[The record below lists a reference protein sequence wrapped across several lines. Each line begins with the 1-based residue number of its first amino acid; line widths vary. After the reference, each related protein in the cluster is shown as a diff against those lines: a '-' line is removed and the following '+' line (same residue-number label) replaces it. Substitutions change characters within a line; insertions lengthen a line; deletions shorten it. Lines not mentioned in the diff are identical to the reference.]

1 MRIDFRPIFYGGVFF
16 DPEINIY
23 YYISTGSPMQAPGA
37 NQNCAR
43 SLGGNGGLDTSGK
56 IGKSFVWVVRV
67 WRPVQP
73 SPLPTTPQPR
83 MAAPPHPSH
92 RDVKYNCTQ
101 KTTSTCS
108 FAFCNTSRRLPGLT
122 PAAVVLQTPPPHPAA
137 REGLD
142 RVCHCPRRWLLTLQ
156 VQ

>member
-1 MRIDFRPIFYGGVFF
+1 
-16 DPEINIY
+16 
-23 YYISTGSPMQAPGA
+23 MQAPGA

-67 WRPVQP
+67 WDERVPRHRPLQP
-73 SPLPTTPQPR
+73 SPLPTTPPPR
-83 MAAPPHPSH
+83 IAAPPHPSH

-108 FAFCNTSRRLPGLT
+108 FAFCNTSRRRGKPSWYKGKRT
-122 PAAVVLQTPPPHPAA
+122 S
-137 REGLD
+137 LD
-142 RVCHCPRRWLLTLQ
+142 RRSGLHMSQLKITGALERTWGPPRKS
-156 VQ
+156 VE